1 MVNQTCA
8 ITCLPRCLTAIIQ
21 TTCLTL
27 LAVGPPPPP
36 TPMETINRE
45 YIEVPPSPR
54 IYAAL
59 GVLGVSCAFSAPAT
73 RDLLMEMSVLI
84 LHESFGRILISNLN
98 KRTFNFEDEQL
109 TRCCCCLPALLA
121 TKYWHTTYY
130 VQFAT
135 ITNAAW
141 VTYIVSQQFTI
152 GKDSQSNEKTPFVQC
167 QRMVNFRPI
176 KLADVVTTHQCH
188 RRPIGTRK
196 ASHPNRGWIKQPTM
210 VKWV

>member
-27 LAVGPPPPP
+27 LAVGPPPPLP
-36 TPMETINRE
+36 QWKQSTVSILKSL
-45 YIEVPPSPR
+45 PPHLWEF
-54 IYAAL
+54 AAL

-152 GKDSQSNEKTPFVQC
+152 GKEKRPFVQC
-167 QRMVNFRPI
+167 QRMVNFRPF

>member
-1 MVNQTCA
+1 MCNYLSA
-8 ITCLPRCLTAIIQ
+8 SLPDCHYSDDMPHI
-21 TTCLTL
+21 
-27 LAVGPPPPP
+27 VGCWATPPLPQWKQSTVSILKSLPPHLW
-36 TPMETINRE
+36 EF
-45 YIEVPPSPR
+45 
-54 IYAAL
+54 AAL

-152 GKDSQSNEKTPFVQC
+152 GKDSQSNEKTPFIQC
-167 QRMVNFRPI
+167 QRMVNFRPF